1 MRAKDRWETLTRRS
15 LCTAP
20 APDRIG
26 ACLSCLPNAF
36 LPSVW
41 LLPSRVD
48 ELVGRHGVDDM
59 TAIDG
64 NTLRRMRERATE
76 SECTVQRSAA
86 QRSAVGGRESAV
98 AAVVP
103 SSANGTEPNCK
114 CHTIVLV

>member
-15 LCTAP
+15 PCTAP

-76 SECTVQRSAA
+76 SECTVQRSA
-86 QRSAVGGRESAV
+86 QCSAALE
-98 AAVVP
+98 
-103 SSANGTEPNCK
+103 
-114 CHTIVLV
+114 